1 MRPPAPLGWP
11 NGQFRCPSALEG
23 TVCAQAS
30 SVIAFER
37 SAARGGSPPGG
48 PMRLQPPC
56 LATES
61 VRCDS
66 NGPSDRDGIDCP
78 SIQAAEARLR
88 SLCSRAEMLGSASR
102 RAEDARKCSD
112 RASSPEIA
120 LTSSD
125 ATTKCLDQRITSKR
139 LLKHRRWPG
148 TADMA
153 TNRGLI
159 GRLSGARFSG

>member
-66 NGPSDRDGIDCP
+66 NGPSDRDGIAPRYKLLKRASGAFVPARRC
-78 SIQAAEARLR
+78 SEARR
-88 SLCSRAEMLGSASR
+88 
-102 RAEDARKCSD
+102 EDARKCSD

-125 ATTKCLDQRITSKR
+125 ATTKRLDQRITSKR